1 VTNSAL
7 DLTIGG
13 LEIILAVTVLRQFWQ
28 FRRGFPWLVVLTS
41 FFMLRGADR
50 VAGALTDDAPQT
62 FGFALDAVLLL
73 VLVLLLFTIG
83 RVVRDLEI
91 AEDAALMRER
101 EYRRALAD
109 YRRLVRHRLAT
120 PLTSILGSV
129 RFLRELEPTELG
141 LREQLLETLERE
153 AVRLECVCLDPADEL
168 RAEERD
174 LRPRPNIGPELGAS
188 SRGERAEASSGW

>member
-1 VTNSAL
+1 VTKSGL
-7 DLTIGG
+7 DLAIGG
-13 LEIILAVTVLRQFWQ
+13 LEIILAATVLRQFWR

-50 VAGALTDDAPQT
+50 VAGAFTGDAART

-83 RVVRDLEI
+83 RVVRGLEF
-91 AEDAALMRER
+91 AEDAALLRES

-129 RFLRELEPTELG
+129 RFLQELEPSELG
-141 LREQLLETLERE
+141 LREQLLQTLERE
-153 AVRLECVCLDPADEL
+153 AIRLKSVCLDPADEL
-168 RAEERD
+168 KAEERD
-174 LRPRPNIGPELGAS
+174 LRPRPNIGSEVVERS
-188 SRGERAEASSGW
+188 SEQGAEASSG

>member
-1 VTNSAL
+1 MTKSGL
-7 DLTIGG
+7 DLAIGG
-13 LEIILAVTVLRQFWQ
+13 LEIILAATVLRQFWR

-50 VAGALTDDAPQT
+50 VARAFTGDAART

-83 RVVRDLEI
+83 RVVRGLEF
-91 AEDAALMRER
+91 AEDAALLRES

-129 RFLRELEPTELG
+129 RFLQELEPSELG
-141 LREQLLETLERE
+141 LREQLLQTLERE
-153 AVRLECVCLDPADEL
+153 AIRLKSVCLDPADEL
-168 RAEERD
+168 KAEERD
-174 LRPRPNIGPELGAS
+174 LRPRPNIGSEVVERS
-188 SRGERAEASSGW
+188 SEQGAEASSG